1 MKNRKFPI
9 EVGQEVV
16 LSPTGNYVRMY
27 GGKIRKGRITK
38 IARKYFYVDNGAWGP
53 ARFELETFKCDDRD
67 NNAGWE
73 IWPTEAAYNRAK
85 ELQEKLE
92 VIRNFFQH
100 RYLADTVAPEV
111 IDQVYELITEEDQN
125 AFQDQ

>member
-16 LSPTGNYVRMY
+16 LEPTGNYVRIY
-27 GGKIRKGRITK
+27 GGKPRKGRITK

-53 ARFELETFKCDDRD
+53 AKFELETFKCDDRD

-73 IWPTEAAYNRAK
+73 IWPTEDAYNRAR
-85 ELQEKLE
+85 ELQEKLDS
-92 VIRNFFQH
+92 IRKFFQS
-100 RYLADTVAPEV
+100 RYRADTIAPEV
-111 IDQVYELITEEDQN
+111 IDQVYDLITKEGSNEAQG
-125 AFQDQ
+125 Q